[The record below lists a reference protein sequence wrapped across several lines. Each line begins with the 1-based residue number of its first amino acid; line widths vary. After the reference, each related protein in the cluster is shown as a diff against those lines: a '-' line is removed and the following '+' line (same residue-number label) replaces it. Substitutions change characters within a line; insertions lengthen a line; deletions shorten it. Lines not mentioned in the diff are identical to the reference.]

1 MAALFEPLTL
11 RSVTLRNR
19 IGVSPM
25 CQYCAEDGVA
35 GTWHLVHAASRAI
48 GGNGVFI
55 VEATGVVPEGRI
67 TPGCL
72 GLWNDRQAEAL
83 APVAAAVRTH
93 GAVAAIQ
100 LGHAGRKASSHV
112 PADGGGPIAPEDGG
126 WIVVAPSPVAL
137 SPATA
142 VPQALDLAGIAAVV
156 DAFRAAA
163 ERAVAV
169 GFELI
174 EIHAAH
180 GYLLHSFLSP
190 LSNQRTD
197 AYGGDLA
204 GRARLLLEVVAAV
217 RAAIPERL
225 PLSVRISA
233 SDWVE
238 GGWGAD
244 DSVELAGL
252 LAQAGVDLI
261 DCSSGGNSA
270 DQVIPIGPGF
280 QVPFAARIRQEV
292 GIATAAV
299 GLITSP
305 TQAERIVA
313 SGEADL
319 VLMARESLRDPY
331 FPLRAARELDAM
343 GSLSM
348 PEQYLRGWS
357 TPA

>member
-1 MAALFEPLTL
+1 MSALFEPLTL

-25 CQYCAEDGVA
+25 CQYCAEDGLA
-35 GTWHLVHAASRAI
+35 DAWHLVHAASRAI
-48 GGNGVFI
+48 GGNGMFV

-72 GLWNDRQAEAL
+72 GIWNDQQAEAL
-83 APVAAAVRTH
+83 APVAAAVQSH

-112 PADGGGPIAPEDGG
+112 PAGGGGPIAPEDGG
-126 WIVVAPSPVAL
+126 WVIVGPSPIAL
-137 SPATA
+137 STATA
-142 VPQALDLAGIAAVV
+142 VPRALDLAGIAAVV

-163 ERAVAV
+163 ERAIAA
-169 GFELI
+169 GFQLI

-190 LSNQRTD
+190 LSNHRTD
-197 AYGGDLA
+197 AYGGDLPS
-204 GRARLLLEVVAAV
+204 RARLLLEVVDAIRAV
-217 RAAIPERL
+217 IPERV
-225 PLSVRISA
+225 PLAVRISA
-233 SDWVE
+233 SDWVD
-238 GGWGAD
+238 GGWDAD
-244 DSVELAGL
+244 DSVALASL
-252 LAQAGVDLI
+252 LAAAGVDLI
-261 DCSSGGNSA
+261 DCSSGGNSP
-270 DQVIPIGPGF
+270 DQVIPVGPGF
-280 QVPFAARIRQEV
+280 QVPFAARIRREV

-299 GLITSP
+299 GLITTP
-305 TQAERIVA
+305 AQAERIV
-313 SGEADL
+313 SGGEADL

-343 GSLSM
+343 GALAT

-357 TPA
+357 TSA